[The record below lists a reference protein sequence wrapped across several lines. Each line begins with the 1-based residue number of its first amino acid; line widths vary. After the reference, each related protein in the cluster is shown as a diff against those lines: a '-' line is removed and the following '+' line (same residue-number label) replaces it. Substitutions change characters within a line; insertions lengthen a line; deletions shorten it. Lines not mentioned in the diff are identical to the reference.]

1 MLYLWSPAPLRSFT
15 LVELL
20 VVIAILGLMAG
31 LAFPAISK
39 AREAAQ
45 RGACASNLKTLAAA
59 VLATAAENNGCFP
72 GLTNNGP
79 DNGSLTWFSYA
90 LGITKDTDINTAGKT
105 PACLVCPASK
115 QPPRPGMSPVQ
126 SVSYGINNRLI
137 TPVNNDP
144 GVRRRMA
151 AVPKPSQIILL
162 GDGASYDEDGNNA
175 YQLNN
180 VLAAAG
186 GMGTNSMRH
195 KTGANI
201 AWCDGHVSY
210 EGTDSLKNLW
220 ARENNTNWVPDTN

>member
-1 MLYLWSPAPLRSFT
+1 MAHRRTSAPLRSFT

-20 VVIAILGLMAG
+20 VVIAILGLVAG
-31 LAFPAISK
+31 LAIPAIGK
-39 AREAAQ
+39 ARETAQ

-59 VLATAAENNGCFP
+59 VLTTAAENNGCFP

-90 LGITKDTDINTAGKT
+90 LGITKDTDINKAGKT

-115 QPPRPGMSPVQ
+115 QPPRPGITPVQ
-126 SVSYGINNRLI
+126 SVSYGINTRLI
-137 TPVNNDP
+137 TPVNDDP
-144 GVRRRMA
+144 GIRRRMA

-180 VLAAAG
+180 VQGAAG

-220 ARENNTNWVPDTN
+220 AQENNTNWVP